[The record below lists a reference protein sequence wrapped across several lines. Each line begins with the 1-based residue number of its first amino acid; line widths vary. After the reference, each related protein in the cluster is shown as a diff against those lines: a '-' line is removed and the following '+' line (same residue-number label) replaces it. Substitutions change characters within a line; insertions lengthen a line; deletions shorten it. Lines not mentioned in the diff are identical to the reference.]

1 MNGFRCLRTTTPLL
15 WKYQRQVLRC
25 PLLTR
30 RTPLSI
36 NRNGMTTSMLDVAKE
51 RIVWV
56 DLEMTGLDI
65 ETDKIIEI
73 ACVITDSQLNIIAE
87 IPPFVIHQPDNVLD
101 GMNEWCQVH
110 HGKSGLTEAVRKSN
124 TTLQSAEEKLLA
136 FLTQHVP
143 KQKCPLAGNSIYM
156 DKMFLQK
163 YMPKFTDF
171 LHYRIIDVSSV
182 KELCR
187 RWYKDEFKN
196 SPEKSLSHRGQEDI
210 KESIKELQYYKMKIF
225 K

>member
-56 DLEMTGLDI
+56 DLEMTGLHI

-87 IPPFVIHQPDNVLD
+87 
-101 GMNEWCQVH
+101 
-110 HGKSGLTEAVRKSN
+110 SGLTEAVRKSN

-163 YMPKFTDF
+163 YMPKFTEF

>member
-1 MNGFRCLRTTTPLL
+1 MNGFRCLRTTIPLL
-15 WKYQRQVLRC
+15 WKYQRNVLHY
-25 PLLTR
+25 PLLNQ
-30 RTPLSI
+30 RTPLLI
-36 NRNGMTTSMLDVAKE
+36 NNSGMASSMLDVVNE

-87 IPPFVIHQPDNVLD
+87 
-101 GMNEWCQVH
+101 
-110 HGKSGLTEAVRKSN
+110 SGLTEAVRKSN
-124 TTLQSAEEKLLA
+124 TTVQSAEEKLLA

-143 KQKCPLAGNSIYM
+143 KKKCPLAGNSIYM

-163 YMPKFTDF
+163 YMPKFTEF

-187 RWYKDEFKN
+187 RWYKNEFQN
-196 SPEKSLSHRGQEDI
+196 SPQKSLSHRGQEDI
-210 KESIKELQYYKMKIF
+210 KESIKELKYYKMKIF